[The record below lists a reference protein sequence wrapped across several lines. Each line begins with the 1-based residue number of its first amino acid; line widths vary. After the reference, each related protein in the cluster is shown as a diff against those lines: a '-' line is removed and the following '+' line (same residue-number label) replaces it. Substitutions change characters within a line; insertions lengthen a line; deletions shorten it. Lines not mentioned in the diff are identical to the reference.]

1 MRLNLLILSRMT
13 KVCENWTLEE
23 LCDMSEEDMD
33 TLLKSYE
40 KGNIPSFE
48 EVRRGDEGII
58 GFDGSFGWW

>member
-1 MRLNLLILSRMT
+1 
-13 KVCENWTLEE
+13 
-23 LCDMSEEDMD
+23 MSEEDMD